1 MKNTPLFS
9 KGQRIAIVLLLFLI
23 VAIWLADSLIARFTT
38 PPEAHHEEA
47 LLFQAELDSFSAK
60 IKPINVDETVDIYA
74 LRFEITKLREQLEAK
89 NFENKEKK
97 EAILPMPKN

>member
-23 VAIWLADSLIARFTT
+23 VAIWLADSLIARFAT

-47 LLFQAELDSFSAK
+47 LIFQSELDSFSAQ
-60 IKPINVDETVDIYA
+60 IQPINRTNYQQKATSTYVDWDAYPTQY
-74 LRFEITKLREQLEAK
+74 QLHP
-89 NFENKEKK
+89 FDPNKACKRK
-97 EAILPMPKN
+97 SLQN